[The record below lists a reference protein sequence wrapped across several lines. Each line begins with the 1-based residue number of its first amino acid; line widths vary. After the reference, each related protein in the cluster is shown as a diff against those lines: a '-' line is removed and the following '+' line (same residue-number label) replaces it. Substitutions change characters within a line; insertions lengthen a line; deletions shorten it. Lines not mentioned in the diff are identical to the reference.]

1 MCICVQVY
9 IYVHEDRCLWRP
21 ENSGTPGGMRLGG
34 TCGKVASCL
43 TAKQSLQTPVIHPFI
58 SSTKPPA

>member
-43 TAKQSLQTPVIHPFI
+43 TAKQSLQPLN
-58 SSTKPPA
+58 K